1 MSKNIHST
9 GEQMFNSGPM
19 AESEKHSKNQVIEL
33 HQTDGFASENACYA
47 HCVSC
52 PKQRHPIYID
62 TNVFIERHA
71 ISIRGTKDRISN
83 PTFRILCAFSE
94 YEGETLSRAFL
105 LAYGWGIDNNVN
117 NNVTV
122 AISELRA
129 LLRNKSNL
137 EIITIHGR
145 GYRLFNKK

>member
-1 MSKNIHST
+1 
-9 GEQMFNSGPM
+9 MFNSGPM
-19 AESEKHSKNQVIEL
+19 AESKKYSKNQVIEL
-33 HQTDGFASENACYA
+33 HQTDQLVAENVCSL
-47 HCVSC
+47 HCVVC

-71 ISIRGTKDRISN
+71 ISISGIAYRISN
-83 PTFRILCAFSE
+83 PTFRILCAFHE
-94 YEGETLSRAFL
+94 YEEEVVSRAFL
-105 LAYGWGIDNNVN
+105 LAYGWGRHSKVN

-129 LLRNKSNL
+129 LLKNKSDL

-145 GYRLFNKK
+145 GYQMFNKNKGRFE

>member
-1 MSKNIHST
+1 
-9 GEQMFNSGPM
+9 MFNSGPM
-19 AESEKHSKNQVIEL
+19 AESKKYSKNQVVEL
-33 HQTDGFASENACYA
+33 HQTDELEAENVCYS
-47 HCVSC
+47 HCVVC

-71 ISIRGTKDRISN
+71 ISIKGTKHRISN
-83 PTFRILCAFSE
+83 PTFRVLCAFHE
-94 YEGETLSRAFL
+94 YEGEVMSRAFL
-105 LAYGWGIDNNVN
+105 LAYGWGRNNKVN

-129 LLRNKSNL
+129 LLKNKSNL

-145 GYRLFNKK
+145 GYQLFNKNKGIFA

>member
-1 MSKNIHST
+1 
-9 GEQMFNSGPM
+9 MFNSGPM
-19 AESEKHSKNQVIEL
+19 AESKKYSKNQVVEL
-33 HQTDGFASENACYA
+33 HQIDRLIAENLCSA
-47 HCVSC
+47 HCVLC

-62 TNVFIERHA
+62 TNVFIERHT
-71 ISIRGTKDRISN
+71 ISIKGTKHRISN

-94 YEGETLSRAFL
+94 YEGEALSRGFL
-105 LAYGWGIDNNVN
+105 LAYGWGIQNKVN

-145 GYRLFNKK
+145 GYQMFNKNKGILK